1 MVSDHD
7 LITPEQGYTFAN
19 SKQRRPCGDRD
30 CMFVFC
36 QLCLLH
42 ESDRIDLVRKKILG
56 CLAWGGLDQITEDE
70 AGKVMFR
77 RVRIRCLEIV
87 VALAV
92 EIGEGR
98 GRNIKNISQM

>member
-7 LITPEQGYTFAN
+7 VITPEQGHRFIN
-19 SKQRRPCGDRD
+19 SKQRRPCSDRD

-42 ESDRIDLVRKKILG
+42 ESDELDLVGKTIPG

-70 AGKVMFR
+70 AGKGIFR
-77 RVRIRCLEIV
+77 RVSTCCLEMV

-92 EIGEGR
+92 EIGEER
-98 GRNIKNISQM
+98 GRNIKNIDQM